1 MIGIL
6 LIHYT
11 RACSLYQD

>member
-1 MIGIL
+1 

-11 RACSLYQD
+11 R